1 MKDYSEIL
9 KEITSSI
16 ESEKNSIEF
25 TTNSIAKLVDISIE
39 TYSQLKLLKDI
50 SNPQIINTMLISLEN
65 FAQSVIDACNDSI
78 QEQLMNSQSSNNN
91 FVFVLTKI
99 KDLHLNMLSSLI
111 LLRSDTTDIFNN
123 SL

>member
-16 ESEKNSIEF
+16 ESEKSSIEF
-25 TTNSIAKLVDISIE
+25 TTNTIVKLVDISIE

-65 FAQSVIDACNDSI
+65 FAQSVIDTCNDSI

-91 FVFVLTKI
+91 FVFVLTKV
-99 KDLHLNMLSSLI
+99 KDLHTNMLATLI
-111 LLRSDTTDIFNN
+111 LLRSDITNIFNN

>member
-25 TTNSIAKLVDISIE
+25 TTNTIVKLVDISIG

-50 SNPQIINTMLISLEN
+50 SNPQVINTMLISLEN
-65 FAQSVIDACNDSI
+65 FAQSVIDTCDDSI

-91 FVFVLTKI
+91 FVLVLTKI
-99 KDLHLNMLSSLI
+99 KDLHLNMLASLI
-111 LLRSDTTDIFNN
+111 LLRSDTADIFND

>member
-1 MKDYSEIL
+1 MKDYSVIL